1 MTVSVRIAVLY
12 KGKLVTQ
19 VIEGELAEGGTIQ
32 GLFKGLE
39 KSKAVEKKLFKN
51 LFRSE
56 RTPTVLHNGT
66 RLRIP
71 KGLDTVLSD
80 GDELSVLTP
89 FAGG

>member
-1 MTVSVRIAVLY
+1 MTVHVRIAVLY

-19 VIEGELAEGGTIQ
+19 VVEGEFDEGGTIREF
-32 GLFKGLE
+32 FKGLE
-39 KSKAVEKKLFKN
+39 KSKAVEKKLFWN

-56 RTPTVLHNGT
+56 RTPTLLHNGT
-66 RLRIP
+66 RLRVP
-71 KGLDTVLSD
+71 EGLDTVLAD